1 MSKSFAVSTTHKGDT
16 IYNRCFHFKEKK
28 CLDIIS
34 KQYSVENK
42 NVVLTSSGI
51 EGLSFLLENIMAS
64 HKFQKM
70 NVFYSD
76 ELYCDTPRLIEYY
89 SKLYGC
95 YYYQSFD
102 VNDYE
107 GLKSE
112 LSKYPNDI
120 NLVIMESC
128 SNPTGK
134 VFDYAKIKD
143 LKSQFKRLE
152 FIVDNTW
159 LTHVAFNPFQYG
171 VDYVFS
177 STSKYYSGGNCIGG
191 LIVSPKTSFMKNMND
206 FKRISGRHISLPYC
220 DILLKNLPMMDKRLP
235 VSFQKTLK
243 LAEFLDKHPNV
254 NKVHYPLLRSSPNF
268 ETASKYFGV
277 CGPSVLSFEVE
288 MKKDPAVQWM
298 KSFKTVE
305 YETSFGSYKTKFDT
319 WPRFIKPDRTR
330 CRIAVGYDSNIDRI
344 IDEFRTKL

>member
-1 MSKSFAVSTTHKGDT
+1 MSKSYSVSTTPKGET

-34 KQYSVENK
+34 KQYSVTNK

-51 EGLSFLLENIMAS
+51 EGLSFLLENIMAH

-70 NVFYSD
+70 NIFYSD

-95 YYYQSFD
+95 YYYQTFD

-112 LSKYPNDI
+112 LAKYPNDI

-134 VFDYAKIKD
+134 VFEFDKIND

-152 FIVDNTW
+152 FVVDNTW
-159 LTHVAFNPFQYG
+159 LTHVSFNPFKYG

-191 LIVSPKTSFMKNMND
+191 LIVSLKDGFMKNMND

-220 DILLKNLPMMDKRLP
+220 DILLNNLPMMDKRLP
-235 VSFQKTLK
+235 VSFDKTLK
-243 LAEFLDKHPNV
+243 LAEFLESHP
-254 NKVHYPLLRSSPNF
+254 KVLRFITLTKRFLVLIGIKVFWNM
-268 ETASKYFGV
+268 Y
-277 CGPSVLSFEVE
+277 PSVLFWVKM
-288 MKKDPAVQWM
+288 MKEPAVRWM
-298 KSFKTVE
+298 KSFRTVE
-305 YETSFGSYKTKFDT
+305 YETSFGSYKTKFDN
-319 WPRFIKPDRTR
+319 F
-330 CRIAVGYDSNIDRI
+330 
-344 IDEFRTKL
+344 TKVY